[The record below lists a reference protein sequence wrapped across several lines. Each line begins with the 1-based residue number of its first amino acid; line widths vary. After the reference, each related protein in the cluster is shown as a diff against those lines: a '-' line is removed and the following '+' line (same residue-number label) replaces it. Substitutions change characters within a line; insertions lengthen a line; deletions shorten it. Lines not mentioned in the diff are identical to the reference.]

1 MVLQGVDTAP
11 PAGSPSRFTRMIVHR
26 ISMTRGRHFYFHVAH
41 CNRPITDLE
50 IKTHYTLWLQTCGDA
65 YSMIVWLYTPT
76 YILRLEFLN
85 KTYSPFHI
93 DQRIP
98 EFSDSVPWRWRKA
111 LKIMP
116 HTGTQENSGCV
127 HTRQRHRVV
136 PSLFGAHHFFFRS

>member
-1 MVLQGVDTAP
+1 MVLQGVDSAP
-11 PAGSPSRFTRMIVHR
+11 PAGSPSRFTRMIVH
-26 ISMTRGRHFYFHVAH
+26 MTRGRHFYFHVAH

-50 IKTHYTLWLQTCGDA
+50 IKTHYMLWLQTCGDA

-98 EFSDSVPWRWRKA
+98 EFSDLVPWTWRKA

-116 HTGTQENSGCV
+116 HTGKLRLRSHATAAQSRALAVWSPPFLFQELNI
-127 HTRQRHRVV
+127 
-136 PSLFGAHHFFFRS
+136 